1 MPRRNNEQRI
11 KRNET
16 RRNLKKLSRKAIFC
30 LEHQRITRPD
40 MYKEATELY
49 EYLNALHPHKHNLT
63 KTAVYQR
70 SIQNISVKERVLKHA
85 AECRKTGQ
93 SREVQPRLEIPGQSR
108 EVQPRLEIPLM
119 SSEASETTCDQAKIT
134 KETSQEQATVT
145 DVERQQLLTISPEEI
160 DMLIKDLHQEP
171 ALKSFFNEIE
181 VCGSE
186 ARQKPLEEEINKII
200 QDEFE
205 ALGADLQDL
214 INVDDELMC

>member
-70 SIQNISVKERVLKHA
+70 SIQNISVKEQVLKHA

-93 SREVQPRLEIPGQSR
+93 NR

-119 SSEASETTCDQAKIT
+119 SSKAKIT

-160 DMLIKDLHQEP
+160 DILIKDLQQEP
-171 ALKSFFNEIE
+171 DLKCFFNEIE

-186 ARQKPLEEEINKII
+186 ARQKSLEEEINEII
-200 QDEFE
+200 QQEFE
-205 ALGADLQDL
+205 AIGADLQDL

>member
-70 SIQNISVKERVLKHA
+70 SIQNISVKEQVLKHA
-85 AECRKTGQ
+85 AECRNTGQ
-93 SREVQPRLEIPGQSR
+93 NREVQPM
-108 EVQPRLEIPLM
+108 LEIPLM
-119 SSEASETTCDQAKIT
+119 PLKASETTRDQAKIT

-145 DVERQQLLTISPEEI
+145 DVERQQLLTISPEGI
-160 DMLIKDLHQEP
+160 DMLIKDLQQEP
-171 ALKSFFNEIE
+171 DLKCFFNEIE
-181 VCGSE
+181 VCGPE
-186 ARQKPLEEEINKII
+186 ARQKSLEEEINDII
-200 QDEFE
+200 REEFE

>member
-70 SIQNISVKERVLKHA
+70 SIQNISVKEQVLKHA
-85 AECRKTGQ
+85 AACRN
-93 SREVQPRLEIPGQSR
+93 IGQSR
-108 EVQPRLEIPLM
+108 EVQPRLEIPLI
-119 SSEASETTCDQAKIT
+119 SSKASETTRDQAKIT

-145 DVERQQLLTISPEEI
+145 DVERQQLLAISPEEI
-160 DMLIKDLHQEP
+160 DTLIKDLQQEP
-171 ALKSFFNEIE
+171 DLKCFFNEID
-181 VCGSE
+181 VCGPE
-186 ARQKPLEEEINKII
+186 PRQKSLEEEINEII
-200 QDEFE
+200 QAEFE
-205 ALGADLQDL
+205 AMGAELQDL